1 MGSHVSNTPWR
12 RRRRVALAGLVAA
25 QVAAGVGWAGV
36 AHAAPST
43 ARVSI
48 NNGGTQGNGP
58 SGGAVVN
65 SDGNYVAFSSNAT
78 NLALGI
84 TLGQIYLRDNIRG
97 TTELV
102 SRATGGP
109 LPNGRALD
117 PAISDDG
124 RFIAF
129 QSFASNLVSG
139 DTNGAD
145 DVFVK
150 DQLEGTVKRVS
161 RSSSGSQGNGTSFQ
175 PTISGD
181 GRYVAYASVAS
192 NLVSGDTNGVD
203 DIFVHDRVFG
213 TTTRASVGTTGV
225 QSDRHSANPSL
236 DRAGSKVAFDSA
248 ASNLIA
254 GADTNGTTDVFVAS
268 RTGVLLRASQS
279 SFGQE
284 GNSSSRNAAISGDG
298 RAVAYESSASNLV
311 SGDTN
316 GRRDVFHHDLITRL
330 TTRVVNGRNSA
341 LTNDPGNGDSGGP
354 AISHT
359 GRIVA
364 FHSSATNLVGADAN
378 GAVLDVFVAN
388 LDRPLG
394 AQNTLASVSTA
405 GAAANSASA
414 IPDLSSN
421 NQVVTYHSQASN
433 LVAGDTN
440 ATLDAIARILQ

>member
-1 MGSHVSNTPWR
+1 MGSHMSNEARR

-25 QVAAGVGWAGV
+25 QVAAGVGWAGA

-48 NNGGTQGNGP
+48 NSAGQQGNGP

-65 SDGNYVAFSSNAT
+65 SDGNYIAFSSNAT
-78 NLALGI
+78 NLAGGI
-84 TLGQIYLRDNIRG
+84 TTGQVYLRDKIRG
-97 TTELV
+97 VTELV
-102 SRATGGP
+102 SKAVGGP

-117 PAISDDG
+117 PDISDDG

-139 DTNGAD
+139 DTNGVD

-150 DQLEGTVKRVS
+150 DQVAGTVKRVS
-161 RSSSGSQGNGTSFQ
+161 VSSSGSQGNDTSFQ
-175 PTISGD
+175 PAISGD
-181 GRYVAYASVAS
+181 GRYIAYGSRAS
-192 NLVSGDTNGVD
+192 NLVSGDTNGVA

-225 QSDRHSANPSL
+225 QSNRDSSNPSL
-236 DRAGSKVAFDSA
+236 SRDGAKVAFDSP

-268 RTGVLLRASQS
+268 RTGVILRASQS

-330 TTRVVNGRNSA
+330 TNRVVNGRNSG
-341 LTNDPGNGDSGGP
+341 LINDPGNGDSGGA

-364 FHSSATNLVGADAN
+364 FHSAATNLVSADPN

-405 GAAANSASA
+405 GAAANGASA

-421 NQVVTYHSQASN
+421 NQVVTFHSQASN

-440 ATLDAIARILQ
+440 GTLDAFARTLQ